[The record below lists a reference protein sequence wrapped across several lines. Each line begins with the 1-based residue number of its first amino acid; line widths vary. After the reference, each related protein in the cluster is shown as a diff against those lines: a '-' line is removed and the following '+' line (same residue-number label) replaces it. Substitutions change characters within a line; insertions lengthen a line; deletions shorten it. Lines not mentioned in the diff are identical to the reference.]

1 VGDQNRVEKSHNSLT
16 ALNFP
21 LKKNSKPNGMFKGKR
36 ISVMSTGIG
45 PDNIDI
51 VINELDAL
59 VNIDLETR
67 KPKKKAD
74 FTKYYPNWNLRLLQA
89 DIPVD
94 SFVMS
99 KFGLGLDNMLRS
111 YLIDEVSNLEM
122 EDAFVK
128 HTNWDVRKALCNCL
142 FRKTRKNNRKRQNA
156 QRNHCYCRWFYGPQG
171 RISLKYSR

>member
-1 VGDQNRVEKSHNSLT
+1 
-16 ALNFP
+16 
-21 LKKNSKPNGMFKGKR
+21 M
-36 ISVMSTGIG
+36 
-45 PDNIDI
+45 
-51 VINELDAL
+51 

-67 KPKKKAD
+67 KPKKR
-74 FTKYYPNWNLRLLQA
+74 FTKYYPNWNLRLFAA

-128 HTNWDVRKALCNCL
+128 HTNWDVR
-142 FRKTRKNNRKRQNA
+142 RKTLYLVQKN
-156 QRNHCYCRWFYGPQG
+156 
-171 RISLKYSR
+171 

>member
-1 VGDQNRVEKSHNSLT
+1 V
-16 ALNFP
+16 
-21 LKKNSKPNGMFKGKR
+21 
-36 ISVMSTGIG
+36 ISTGIG

-67 KPKKKAD
+67 KPL
-74 FTKYYPNWNLRLLQA
+74 TSLNIIQLEPQSLQA

-99 KFGLGLDNMLRS
+99 KFGLVDNMLRS

-122 EDAFVK
+122 EDAFVTYQLGCAK
-128 HTNWDVRKALCNCL
+128 ENLM
-142 FRKTRKNNRKRQNA
+142 
-156 QRNHCYCRWFYGPQG
+156 
-171 RISLKYSR
+171 